1 MKNPYSVLELPRDA
15 AQSDVKKQYRS
26 LAKKFHPDRQS
37 GDAKAAERFK
47 EITAAYNILGD
58 EKQRQRFDRG
68 EIDAEGNDRLHA
80 KFRQPGARGRGG
92 MGRGM
97 GGMGGAQE
105 AFAMDF
111 EDLLSPLF
119 GGGRAKRGHMRA
131 PDFRGANKSQSIKVK
146 FLDAALGAKRRITT
160 DSGRIEAAI
169 PAGIETGQ
177 SIRLKGR
184 GNQGANAGAAGDLI
198 LTVTVA
204 AHPKF
209 SRSGL
214 DISADLPV
222 TIGEAVHGGKIDAPT
237 IHGPVSLAIPNGSN
251 TGTRLRLKGQGIRRR
266 GGKVGDHYVRLQV
279 ALPDASDSDWSTFVA
294 EWTKTNDYD
303 PRS

>member
-58 EKQRQRFDRG
+58 QEQRQRFDRG

-80 KFRQPGARGRGG
+80 HFRQPGARGGSG
-92 MGRGM
+92 MGP
-97 GGMGGAQE
+97 GMGGAQGT
-105 AFAMDF
+105 FAMDF

-119 GGGRAKRGHMRA
+119 GGGRAKRRRMRA
-131 PDFRGANKSQSIKVK
+131 PDFRGANIRVK
-146 FLDAALGAKRRITT
+146 FLDAALGAKRRIRT

-169 PAGIETGQ
+169 PAGIEAGQ
-177 SIRLKGR
+177 SIRPKGR
-184 GNQGANAGAAGDLI
+184 GNQGANGGAAGDLI

-204 AHPKF
+204 VHPRF

-214 DISADLPV
+214 YISADLPV

-237 IHGPVSLAIPNGSN
+237 IHGPVSLTIPNGSN
-251 TGTRLRLKGQGIRRR
+251 TGTRLRLKGRAFGEAVARLATIMCGFKLRCRRPVIQI
-266 GGKVGDHYVRLQV
+266 GPTS
-279 ALPDASDSDWSTFVA
+279 LPSGPRPTTMTRAA
-294 EWTKTNDYD
+294 E
-303 PRS
+303 R